1 MKVTTVKPSRKV
13 YKVGS
18 GSPLFILSSSCLLT
32 VGHSEFFLKLNTH
45 TSLRTLTT
53 FSLFTERGLCNK

>member
-1 MKVTTVKPSRKV
+1 MKVTTVKPLHKV

-18 GSPLFILSSSCLLT
+18 ESPLFILSSSCLLT

-45 TSLRTLTT
+45 LSTHTHYF
-53 FSLFTERGLCNK
+53 FSFHRNGLM